1 MSKIKVMDE
10 FLANKIAA
18 GEVVEKTMNVVK
30 ELVENSIDAGSTE
43 ISIRLIDSGV
53 KEIEVTDNGIGM
65 DEEDAKMAFSRHA
78 TSKLKNLDDL
88 FYIESL
94 GFRGEALPSIASVSN
109 VRLKTSNGVV
119 GTLVTLN
126 GGEDMTVSRCDLQKG
141 TTIVV
146 SDLFY
151 NTPVRLK
158 YLKNLYVELANIV
171 EYVNKMALS
180 YPNIKFS
187 LTNNDKTLLMTD
199 GSGDLLKVIYQIY
212 GIDITKKMVPISG
225 ENDDYYISGYI
236 SYPEVTKSNRNSI
249 TTLVNGRVIKNN
261 ELNKI
266 IVDSYHTYIPK
277 DKFPII
283 VLNIDVD
290 PILIDINIHPT
301 KMDIKFSKI
310 DALKD
315 LVFELISKKL
325 QELVLIP
332 NVSVR
337 DVSNISEVRNQINNV
352 STTQNTPEKYIEEM
366 AIDFSVASEP
376 VIYTN
381 SNNSNVSND
390 DKSSEETIGD
400 TDSNSSTDSNTPV
413 KEEYRIKEMIPR
425 GIVYLTYIIAENE
438 DGMYIIDQH
447 AAAERINYEKVL
459 KALKSD
465 VVVIDLLVPI
475 KIELPLHEYLIVKNN
490 FDILEKYGFR
500 AEEFGINTILI
511 RSHPNWIM
519 DDIAEECIRKVIDII
534 ATKENFDFDQFVWRM
549 AATMACRMSIK
560 ANDYISY
567 DDQVWLLNELRK
579 CENPFTCPHGRPT
592 IITYTK
598 YDLEKLFK
606 RSLD

>member
-1 MSKIKVMDE
+1 MAKIKVMDE
-10 FLANKIAA
+10 ILANKIAA

-30 ELVENSIDAGSTE
+30 ELVENSIDAKSDE
-43 ISIRLIDSGV
+43 ITIKLIDSGV
-53 KEIEVTDNGIGM
+53 KEIKVSDNGIGM
-65 DEEDAKMAFSRHA
+65 DEDDAKMAFSRHA

-109 VRLKTSNGVV
+109 VRLKTSDGEI
-119 GTLVTLN
+119 GTLVSLK
-126 GGEDMTVSRCDLQKG
+126 GGEEITVERCDLQKG
-141 TTIVV
+141 TTITV

-180 YPNIKFS
+180 YPNIKFT
-187 LTNNDKTLLMTD
+187 LINNDKVLLSTD

-212 GIDITKKMVPISG
+212 GVDITKKMVSIDG
-225 ENDDYYISGYI
+225 ENDDYYVSGFI

-277 DKFPII
+277 DKFPVI

-301 KMDIKFSKI
+301 KMDIKFSKME
-310 DALKD
+310 ALKD
-315 LVFELISKKL
+315 LVESLITKKL
-325 QELVLIP
+325 KELVLIP
-332 NVSVR
+332 NISVR
-337 DVSNISEVRNQINNV
+337 DVSNISEVKNQIKKTEDV
-352 STTQNTPEKYIEEM
+352 KDIETKYVEE
-366 AIDFSVASEP
+366 ISFDFSIGED
-376 VIYTN
+376 
-381 SNNSNVSND
+381 VSNYVED
-390 DKSSEETIGD
+390 NREDIVDENKA
-400 TDSNSSTDSNTPV
+400 V
-413 KEEYRIKEMIPR
+413 YRIKEMIPK
-425 GIVYLTYIIAENE
+425 GIVYSTYIIAENE
-438 DGMYIIDQH
+438 DGMFIIDQH

-459 KALKSD
+459 NALKENI
-465 VVVIDLLVPI
+465 VIVDLLVPI
-475 KIELPLHEYLIVKNN
+475 KIELPSHEYLIVRNN
-490 FDILEKYGFR
+490 FSILEEYGFIC
-500 AEEFGINTILI
+500 EEFGINTILI
-511 RSHPNWIM
+511 RSHPNWIF
-519 DDIAEECIRKVIDII
+519 DDVAEECVRKVGDII
-534 ATKENFDFDQFVWRM
+534 ATKEAFDFDQFVWRM
-549 AATMACRMSIK
+549 ASTMACRMSIK

-567 DDQVWLLNELRK
+567 DDQIYLLNELRK

-606 RSLD
+606 RSID